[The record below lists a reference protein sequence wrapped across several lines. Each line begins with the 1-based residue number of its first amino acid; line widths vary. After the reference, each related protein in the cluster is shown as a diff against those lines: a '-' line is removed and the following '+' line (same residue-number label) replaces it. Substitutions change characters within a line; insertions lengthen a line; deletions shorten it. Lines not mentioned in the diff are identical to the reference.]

1 MDVSIVVPFYNEE
14 KHIEECIQALLSLDY
29 PKDRYEVL
37 MVNNNSTDRS
47 VEIVSSYP
55 GVRLLHEN
63 QQGDFA
69 ARNLGVSNAS
79 GEIIAFTDSDTAPY
93 PAWLN
98 QAMLAMGNPDT
109 ALVVGNLQFSSNSV
123 AMNLLR
129 DYEAEKNRFIFSGN
143 DPGIYYGYTC
153 NMIVRRSVFER
164 LGLFPEVYRNSD
176 AVYVRKVVDA
186 FSCGAVSYGEQV
198 SVRRLEVA
206 CVRDYITKQHIYGR
220 DLNRYG
226 TIADARPLSTKERLF
241 LYRQVVRHYR
251 YSLPIAVYLITL
263 LTMGVICYESGRLR
277 GFRF

>member
-1 MDVSIVVPFYNEE
+1 MDVSIVVPFHNEE
-14 KHIEECIQALLSLDY
+14 KHIEECIQALLALDY
-29 PKDRYEVL
+29 PRDRYEVL

-55 GVRLLHEN
+55 EVRLLHEKK
-63 QQGDFA
+63 QGDFA

-79 GEIIAFTDSDTAPY
+79 GELIAFTDSDTAPF
-93 PAWLN
+93 PDWLN
-98 QAMLAMGNPDT
+98 QAMLAMRDPDT
-109 ALVVGNLQFSSNSV
+109 DLVVGNLQFSSSSV

-129 DYEAEKNRFIFSGN
+129 DYEAEKNRFIFSGD

-206 CVRDYITKQHIYGR
+206 SVRDYITKQHIYGR

-241 LYRQVVRHYR
+241 LYRQAVRHYR
-251 YSLPIAVYLITL
+251 YSPLIAVYLITL
-263 LTMGVICYESGRLR
+263 LTMGVIGYESGRLR

>member
-1 MDVSIVVPFYNEE
+1 MRD
-14 KHIEECIQALLSLDY
+14 
-29 PKDRYEVL
+29 
-37 MVNNNSTDRS
+37 
-47 VEIVSSYP
+47 
-55 GVRLLHEN
+55 
-63 QQGDFA
+63 
-69 ARNLGVSNAS
+69 
-79 GEIIAFTDSDTAPY
+79 
-93 PAWLN
+93 
-98 QAMLAMGNPDT
+98 PDT
-109 ALVVGNLQFSSNSV
+109 DLVVGNLQFSSSSV

-129 DYEAEKNRFIFSGN
+129 DYEAEKNRFIFSGD

-206 CVRDYITKQHIYGR
+206 SVRDYITKQHIYGR

-241 LYRQVVRHYR
+241 LYRQAVRHYR
-251 YSLPIAVYLITL
+251 YSPLIAVYLITL
-263 LTMGVICYESGRLR
+263 LTMGVVGYESGRLR